1 MINWRIINDETKPN
15 KKLFMLLKNGCIV
28 HSYSTENKKFLN
40 CNPVESSTYL
50 NNVKK
55 WCYESDLIKDAEN
68 DVCEY
73 SYNYSQDRFEYSC
86 GLVLPKVIGNPDY
99 CSNCGKWL
107 KRKCD

>member
-1 MINWRIINDETKPN
+1 MINWRTADEKPRVGERILVLVSD
-15 KKLFMLLKNGCIV
+15 KDKCI
-28 HSYSTENKKFLN
+28 FLN
-40 CNPVESSTYL
+40 YISDHSMVYFSEKNIR
-50 NNVKK
+50 K

-107 KRKCD
+107 RRKRA